1 MEVVREGYVDP
12 TQFDKSDPHF
22 DPSSKPEEPKWFA
35 VDVKFV
41 RLLKRF
47 VSLAELRRLF
57 REHGKTGGALAGMA
71 LFTQGRL
78 SVQPVTKE
86 QFDFILSLEAE
97 KPWLDSVMEAD
108 ITQSSH
114 IYATYIHGS
123 WFLAAN
129 KN

>member
-12 TQFDKSDPHF
+12 TQFDQSDPHF
-22 DPSSKPEEPKWFA
+22 DPKSKPEEPKWFA

-47 VSLAELRRLF
+47 VSLAELRLLF

-86 QFDFILSLEAE
+86 QFDFILSLEAK
-97 KPWLDSVMEAD
+97 KPWLDSATEVD
-108 ITQSSH
+108 ITQSSVIFMPH
-114 IYATYIHGS
+114 ICMVHGS
-123 WFLAAN
+123 
-129 KN
+129 

>member
-1 MEVVREGYVDP
+1 MVAHTVLVLIYTCIMLYTESHSHTHTGIMEVVREGYVDP

-47 VSLAELRRLF
+47 VSLAELRLLF

-97 KPWLDSVMEAD
+97 KP
-108 ITQSSH
+108 
-114 IYATYIHGS
+114 
-123 WFLAAN
+123 
-129 KN
+129 

>member
-22 DPSSKPEEPKWFA
+22 DPSSKPEGPKWFA

-47 VSLAELRRLF
+47 VSLAELRLLF

-123 WFLAAN
+123 SFLAAN

>member
-12 TQFDKSDPHF
+12 TQFDQSDPHF
-22 DPSSKPEEPKWFA
+22 DPKSKPEEPKWFA

-47 VSLAELRRLF
+47 VSLAELRPLF
-57 REHGKTGGALAGMA
+57 REHNKTGGALAGMA

-86 QFDFILSLEAE
+86 QFDFILSLEKE
-97 KPWLDSVMEAD
+97 KP
-108 ITQSSH
+108 
-114 IYATYIHGS
+114 
-123 WFLAAN
+123 
-129 KN
+129 